1 MTDISHTLFVS
12 DLDGTLL
19 NEHSLVSAESA
30 QILGALIAR
39 RGLLFTVATARTPA
53 TAVPL
58 LANVGLRLPMVVM
71 EGAAMWHGMENRFV
85 DVQTIDERTV
95 AAVSNIFARHGLV
108 PFVYRCH
115 RHRSLVTHHHGALSD
130 QERAFVTQR
139 LDSPL
144 KRWELD
150 SPTLGRDSG
159 DQAMFLFAMND
170 HDRLKKVYDEVRA
183 SVPCEIVFYN
193 DPLIRDAALLEI
205 YAAHCTK
212 AAAVARLAARLVATH
227 IVAYGDNV
235 NDLPMMRAATH
246 AVAVENAMPQV
257 KAAAHE
263 VIGRNTD
270 NAVAKHIFLMCQE
283 AINDEA

>member
-85 DVQTIDERTV
+85 DVQTIDER
-95 AAVSNIFARHGLV
+95 
-108 PFVYRCH
+108 
-115 RHRSLVTHHHGALSD
+115 
-130 QERAFVTQR
+130 AFVTQR

-193 DPLIRDAALLEI
+193 DPLIPDAALLEI

-212 AAAVARLAARLVATH
+212 AAAVARLAARLGATH

-270 NAVAKHIFLMCQE
+270 NAVAKHIFLMCRAKRRNVRPSLMRWKRE
-283 AINDEA
+283 